1 MTYPYYRLPRLG
13 PYALVVWFRNFR
25 VWQKLIGP
33 ALVMHFGEPLIY
45 LFGMGFGLGA
55 LVGKVDSMPYLTFLA
70 SGLVASSAMMTASLE
85 GTYSVY
91 TRMVPQNTYSA
102 LMATPIEIDDI
113 MAGEILWCATKSLF
127 SGIAIIIVASLLGA
141 VASWHA
147 LWAIPVVF
155 LSALCFSGP
164 AIVIACFS
172 PGYDFFNYYFTLA
185 VTPMFVLGGVFY
197 PVSSLPDFLQVMV
210 NLLPLTHAV
219 DIIRPL
225 IAGTELKNIGLHI
238 SVLVIYVLVF
248 YYLAVVLVR
257 RKLIV

>member
-1 MTYPYYRLPRLG
+1 M
-13 PYALVVWFRNFR
+13 
-25 VWQKLIGP
+25 
-33 ALVMHFGEPLIY
+33 
-45 LFGMGFGLGA
+45 
-55 LVGKVDSMPYLTFLA
+55 
-70 SGLVASSAMMTASLE
+70 
-85 GTYSVY
+85 
-91 TRMVPQNTYSA
+91 
-102 LMATPIEIDDI
+102 
-113 MAGEILWCATKSLF
+113 
-127 SGIAIIIVASLLGA
+127 ASLLGA